1 MNKPTIDINNKEDI
15 NRLKVLAYE
24 LRLLVA
30 KMEDYHLLG
39 EVGALYEEKTP
50 EEFRLRILDALTLT
64 NDALE
69 CLGMPEIEITFKTE

>member
-1 MNKPTIDINNKEDI
+1 MNKPTIDINNKDDI

-50 EEFRLRILDALTLT
+50 EEFRLRILDALTLA

-69 CLGMPEIEITFKTE
+69 QLGMPEIEITFKTE

>member
-1 MNKPTIDINNKEDI
+1 MNKPTIDINNKDDI

-24 LRLLVA
+24 LRLLAA

-39 EVGALYEEKTP
+39 EVGALYEENTP
-50 EEFRLRILDALTLT
+50 EEFRLRILDALTLA

-69 CLGMPEIEITFKTE
+69 QLGMPEIEITFKTE